1 MKQLLLLL
9 IICSITISCTSK
21 TDLEKLKFEDKL
33 VNLDNLE
40 KDYSIYVPLEGIY
53 KVKDIDKFKY
63 SNIIIGSDSIKFKNE
78 LIVYKNSLNLI
89 VNSYDNNQYLGFE
102 LEIINEKTAD
112 KFLNLLMKKY
122 GKPLKEYTY
131 LKNEY
136 KDIDYLWQNKY
147 TNEIILFQKHNE
159 TCHTSL
165 DGNKNAVLSE
175 TRIIIV
181 KDGLSVKPNENDPRN
196 TPEKIKAVLD
206 SNPKAFELIEVF
218 KNSIRN

>member
-1 MKQLLLLL
+1 MKQLLLLTITL
-9 IICSITISCTSK
+9 IFISCTSQ
-21 TDLEKLKFEDKL
+21 TDLETLKFEDKIL
-33 VNLDNLE
+33 DLDNLE

-63 SNIIIGSDSIKFKNE
+63 SNIVIGSDSIKFKNE

-102 LEIINEKTAD
+102 LELINEKTGD
-112 KFLNLLMKKY
+112 KFLNFLMKKY
-122 GKPLKEYTY
+122 GKPLKEYKY

-136 KDIDYLWQNKY
+136 KDIDYLWQNKP

-165 DGNKNAVLSE
+165 DGNKNVALSE
-175 TRIIIV
+175 TRIIIL
-181 KDGLSVKPNENDPRN
+181 KDGLSAKPNESDPRN

-206 SNPKAFELIEVF
+206 SNPKAFELIEIF